1 MTEINWNN
9 WKCRCSSISK
19 ILTSAQGNAP
29 ITEKQLE
36 RLKELDEK
44 PVRTEK
50 QSIELTELIQKRENS
65 SKIALGDTAI
75 GYLMEVYAWET
86 VKKCSVTK
94 EMTVDFIQKGKMG
107 EAEGLELLSYCENHL
122 YEKNTER
129 ISNDFLSG
137 EPDTFKGRS
146 VKDAD
151 VIPDIK
157 IIWDYPGFLK
167 KIDQPPDR
175 DYRFQLAG
183 YADIS
188 GAKEAFVAN
197 CLIDTPEPIRN
208 DYKRKLFYKGEYTSE
223 ESPQFLAAWEPI
235 ERSMIFRDIPVLRR
249 FNKVP
254 VALFSDHERNQVYDR
269 VKFCREYLEKF
280 HQSYISIN
288 GGN

>member
-1 MTEINWNN
+1 MNTISWGT
-9 WKCRCSSISK
+9 WKCRCSAISK
-19 ILTSAQGNAP
+19 ILTNSSESKP
-29 ITEKQLE
+29 ITEIQLK

-44 PVRTEK
+44 PIRTEK
-50 QSIELTELIQKRENS
+50 QSIELTELILKRENS
-65 SKIALGDTAI
+65 KKIVLGDVAI

-107 EAEGLELLSYCENHL
+107 ELEGLELLSYCENHL

-167 KIDQPPDR
+167 KIDQPADR

-188 GAKEAFVAN
+188 GAKEVFVAN

-254 VALFSDHERNQVYDR
+254 VPLFTDYERNQVYDR
-269 VKFCREYLEKF
+269 VKYCREYLADFDTRYKKLN
-280 HQSYISIN
+280 Q
-288 GGN
+288 